1 VHPVQLGIQEVVM
14 VQDSNSF
21 WEVVVEED
29 LVSVWALE
37 LEMVPDF
44 AHLLHPFGPEEA
56 VNDS

>member
-1 VHPVQLGIQEVVM
+1 M
-14 VQDSNSF
+14 QDSNSV
-21 WEVVVEED
+21 WEVVVEEE

-56 VNDS
+56 VNDP